1 MSLLLCQSE
10 KGRQLMESASLH
22 TAPAAERLPAE
33 NQHLHTPPTPGT
45 GRDAFFAALEAGKN
59 PDKTVFSLY
68 PKARAKTLLKNAL
81 HTLGAYKGGALQYG
95 LYYKEK

>member
-1 MSLLLCQSE
+1 VRRLCKRPGCAGRFS
-10 KGRQLMESASLH
+10 KGSWRE
-22 TAPAAERLPAE
+22 PW
-33 NQHLHTPPTPGT
+33 G
-45 GRDAFFAALEAGKN
+45 AGKN

>member
-1 MSLLLCQSE
+1 MPKRKRPPIDGKRLAAHGTG
-10 KGRQLMESASLH
+10 GR
-22 TAPAAERLPAE
+22 AAAGRE
-33 NQHLHTPPTPGT
+33 PTPAHPAYP
-45 GRDAFFAALEAGKN
+45 GRRARRFFCRSG
-59 PDKTVFSLY
+59 DKTVFSLY